1 MALQSRASP
10 RRWFRL
16 CAWLCPAIIL
26 AALFLCHAA
35 RAADAAETA
44 AAACLDGV
52 STLYAQHLF
61 TEAAD
66 KYVCAADALAKD
78 ASHADRAARYR
89 ANAWLYR
96 SWGTYTQKPITGPLG
111 RENLADAIRQAQQ
124 SLPLWQAAQF
134 PAGERLAQ
142 AWLTYLDGVRLGAVD
157 QYAAARTAFDQA
169 REQFTRIGEDIPPL
183 REFTNMLLGLAE
195 DQTVFSEVMTA
206 MNDPASFQSQ
216 GGVVNARLND
226 MQRRATPETRPYYA
240 SLAALF
246 RMERQFFEA
255 AGRLEAWDYQDAA
268 AVLAQ
273 ARTALQAADAGA
285 DATPGAATRASYKSV
300 LAGWG
305 NVLDAEDQDAAAL
318 KALLAEGDMAV
329 ARNELLR
336 GVAAYRQAQ
345 AAFETA
351 GYPPGTMVTIEKT
364 YARLRDRAAA
374 VATAFGPTRAM
385 LVVGRTFLVVF
396 IVVLGVL
403 TVLRRQIPLHP
414 ALTIWA
420 ALVVSIIGT
429 FGLRATELLQA
440 LNLGP
445 LPK

>member
-1 MALQSRASP
+1 MPRTWIATSRFAV
-10 RRWFRL
+10 
-16 CAWLCPAIIL
+16 L
-26 AALFLCHAA
+26 AMTVAVLFLCHAA
-35 RAADAAETA
+35 CAADVAETA
-44 AAACLDGV
+44 ATTCLDGV
-52 STLYAQHLF
+52 SALYSQHQF

-66 KYVCAADALAKD
+66 KYVCAADALEKD
-78 ASHADRAARYR
+78 PNHAERAARYR

-96 SWGTYTQKPITGPLG
+96 SCGTYTQKPITGPLG

-142 AWLTYLDGVRLGAVD
+142 AWLTYLDGVRLGVAG
-157 QYAAARTAFDQA
+157 QYTAARAAFDQA

-183 REFTNMLLGLAE
+183 REFTDMLLGLAE
-195 DQTVFSEVMTA
+195 DQTVFSEVMNA

-216 GGVVNARLND
+216 GGAVNERLAD

-255 AGRLEAWDYQDAA
+255 GDRLEAWDYRDAA
-268 AVLAQ
+268 SVLAQ
-273 ARTALQAADAGA
+273 ARAALRAAQSGA
-285 DATPGAATRASYKSV
+285 DATPGAATSAAYRSV
-300 LAGWG
+300 LAGWSS
-305 NVLDAEDQDAAAL
+305 VLDAEDHHAAAL
-318 KALLAEGDMAV
+318 KALLADGDMAI
-329 ARNELLR
+329 ARNELLG

-351 GYPPGTMVTIEKT
+351 GYPPGTMVAIEKT
-364 YARLRDRAAA
+364 YARLRDQAAA
-374 VATAFGPTRAM
+374 VAAAFGPTQAM
-385 LVVGRTFLVVF
+385 LAVGRTFLVVF
-396 IVVLGVL
+396 IIVLGVL
-403 TVLRRQIPLHP
+403 TALRRRIPLNP

-440 LNLGP
+440 INLGSM
-445 LPK
+445 PK